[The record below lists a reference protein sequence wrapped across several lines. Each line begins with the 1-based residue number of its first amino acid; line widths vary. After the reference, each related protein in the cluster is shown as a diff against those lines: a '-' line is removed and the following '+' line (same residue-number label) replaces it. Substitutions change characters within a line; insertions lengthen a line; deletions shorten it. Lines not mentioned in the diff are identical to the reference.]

1 MSTTDDRVTVL
12 LDSLLTAIHELHT
25 GAPRVTPLS
34 APRPSQRQDIP
45 TRNSST
51 RDTTPGPR
59 HRLIG
64 ALQRPGGLIHPRPPG
79 NYGMLSLLPHT
90 TVQPHNS
97 TPPPDASVAQT
108 STPAALPGVCG
119 AIVTQDRSGR
129 GATCRGRSWTCLSQ
143 PAIITQ
149 DRSGRS
155 ATCRGRSW
163 TCLSQPAIV
172 TQDRSGRGAT
182 CRGRSWTCLSQPA
195 IVTQDR
201 SGRGATCR
209 GRSW

>member
-1 MSTTDDRVTVL
+1 MNISRQTASLPHCTMSTTDDRVTVL
-12 LDSLLTAIHELHT
+12 LDSLLTAIHELRS
-25 GAPRVTPLS
+25 GAPPV

-64 ALQRPGGLIHPRPPG
+64 ALQRLGGLIHPRPPG
-79 NYGMLSLLPHT
+79 NHGMLSLLPHT

-129 GATCRGRSWTCLSQ
+129 GATCQARLWTCLSQ
-143 PAIITQ
+143 A
-149 DRSGRS
+149 
-155 ATCRGRSW
+155 
-163 TCLSQPAIV
+163 AIV
-172 TQDRSGRGAT
+172 T
-182 CRGRSWTCLSQPA
+182 
-195 IVTQDR
+195 
-201 SGRGATCR
+201 
-209 GRSW
+209 